1 MMPLSQAYRLQRGE
15 KRGPSHGGHAG
26 HVRNQTEGLRTP
38 KLYSLCEHTDRMTTL
53 HSFLCRRKST
63 SLPLSGKRFTM
74 GCSFTWRFQR

>member
-1 MMPLSQAYRLQRGE
+1 MAHLTAGMQAMSGIR
-15 KRGPSHGGHAG
+15 P
-26 HVRNQTEGLRTP
+26 RTP
-38 KLYSLCEHTDRMTTL
+38 KPYSLCEHTDRMTTL